1 MKRRTVIAG
10 FGGAAASVLAVGSGA
25 FTTVSA
31 ERTVTIE
38 TADDDEALL
47 ALSDR
52 GDSGDGFSG
61 RSWSDG
67 DTVSFSF
74 PGTGRRISNPDLGL
88 GVDSVYEFS
97 RDSGDDAEAGLARIE
112 NRGTQPVAVY
122 SKQNTDSGLEIE
134 LFDVDSTEN
143 TALRD
148 DPAELTVGDFVDVGF
163 RIRTHD
169 AEIGDF
175 SETLTIIADLP
186 DT

>member
-1 MKRRTVIAG
+1 MNRRTVIAG
-10 FGGAAASVLAVGSGA
+10 FGGVAASVLAVGSGA

-38 TADDDEALL
+38 TANDDDALL

-67 DTVSFSF
+67 ATVSFSF
-74 PGTGRRISNPDLGL
+74 PGTGRRISNSDLGL

-97 RDSGDDAEAGLARIE
+97 RDSGDDAESGLARIK

-122 SKQNTDSGLEIE
+122 STHDTNSGLEIE
-134 LFDVDSTEN
+134 LFNVDSAES

-163 RIRTHD
+163 RIRTNE
-169 AEIGDF
+169 AGIGEF
-175 SETLTIIADLP
+175 SETLTIIADQP